1 MCKHKCMYVCLYVLN
16 ADTELI
22 EVGGTDHGEKIISLL
37 RSYVVEVV
45 TTCVCTVLYYM
56 QYNIQ

>member
-37 RSYVVEVV
+37 RSYVV
-45 TTCVCTVLYYM
+45 
-56 QYNIQ
+56 